1 MRPAIMNEWR
11 PKNLQAKNFFFAVSL
26 VLHYNRKFNLLLEK
40 KLPQQKTDDIQQIK
54 HEKTAN
60 FFSTQ
65 KKWKCHDVVL
75 ELEAK

>member
-1 MRPAIMNEWR
+1 MNEWR
-11 PKNLQAKNFFFAVSL
+11 PKNLQAKNFFFRSISGPTLQQKIQFAF
-26 VLHYNRKFNLLLEK
+26 RKK

-60 FFSTQ
+60 FFLTQ